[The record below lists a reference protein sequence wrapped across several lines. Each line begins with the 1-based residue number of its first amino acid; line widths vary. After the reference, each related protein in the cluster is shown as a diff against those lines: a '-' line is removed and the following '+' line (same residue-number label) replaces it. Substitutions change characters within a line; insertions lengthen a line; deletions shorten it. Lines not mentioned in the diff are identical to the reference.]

1 MFGELTI
8 TMDTAYEL
16 IRTILDISIVWIF
29 IYFLLKLA
37 RDNARM
43 VLIIKGLLII
53 IFVKIL
59 SENLTLST
67 TGFLID
73 SVIAYGVFAL
83 IVIFQPEIRNALEQI
98 GKNQFFFKSNIKLTV
113 NELDMIVNE
122 ITLACREMSQRRV
135 GALITIERNVS
146 LASFITRAKLIN
158 SELSSD
164 LLTTIF
170 TPSTAL
176 HDGAVII
183 QGKKIVCASA
193 YYPVG
198 LLDKSYSKYNLGT
211 RHRAA
216 MGISEISDSIT
227 IIVSEE
233 TGAVSIAYKGI
244 LKYNVPISEIE
255 LVIKMSFQEAL
266 IEEGK

>member
-8 TMDTAYEL
+8 TLDTIYEL
-16 IRTILDISIVWIF
+16 LRMVADISIVWVF

-43 VLIIKGLLII
+43 ILIIKGLLII
-53 IFVKIL
+53 IFVKFV
-59 SENLTLST
+59 SGVFVLST
-67 TGFLID
+67 TGYLID
-73 SVIAYGVFAL
+73 SVITYGVFAL

-98 GKNQFFFKSNIKLTV
+98 GKNQFFFKSNVKLTV

-122 ITLACREMSQRRV
+122 ITVACREMSQRRI

-198 LLDKSYSKYNLGT
+198 LLDKTYTKYNLGT

-216 MGISEISDSIT
+216 MGISEISDGIT

-233 TGAVSIAYKGI
+233 TGNISIAYKGV
-244 LKYNVPISEIE
+244 LKYDVPVTEIE
-255 LVIKMSFQEAL
+255 LVVKMSFQEAL
-266 IEEGK
+266 VEEGK

>member
-8 TMDTAYEL
+8 TLDSIYQF
-16 IRTILDISIVWIF
+16 IRMVADVSIVWVF

-43 VLIIKGLLII
+43 VLIIKGILII
-53 IFVKIL
+53 IFVKFV
-59 SENLTLST
+59 SEVFILST
-67 TGFLID
+67 TGYLID
-73 SVIAYGVFAL
+73 SVVTYGVFAL
-83 IVIFQPEIRNALEQI
+83 IVIFHPEIRSALEQI

-122 ITLACREMSQRRV
+122 ITMACREMSSRRV

-198 LLDKSYSKYNLGT
+198 LLDKTYAKHNLGT

-233 TGAVSIAYKGI
+233 TGNISICYKGV
-244 LKYNVPISEIE
+244 LKYDVPISEIE
-255 LVIKMSFQEAL
+255 LVVKMSFQEAL